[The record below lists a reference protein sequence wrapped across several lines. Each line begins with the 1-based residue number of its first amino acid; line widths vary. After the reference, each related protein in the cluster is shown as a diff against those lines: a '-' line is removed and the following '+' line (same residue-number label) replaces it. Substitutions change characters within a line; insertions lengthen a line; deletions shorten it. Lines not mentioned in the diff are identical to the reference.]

1 MNECSCIVEFDEMDK
16 KQVNKLWEYLLE
28 KNIKFHVLKSNDDY
42 LKEQTLAK
50 ENQELKKQLDYF
62 EHHIKLLEQQTSFLK
77 GQLEQA
83 NSMLDTNLELLD
95 KYKEVIDKINKFC
108 TSNEWAKYYEISS
121 CRNHILDILKEVE

>member
-50 ENQELKKQLDYF
+50 ENQELKKQLDF
-62 EHHIKLLEQQTSFLK
+62 ALKLLSEMHPPCERDGFMDRYSDYCQRNCGVDEEIFKKCWLLYIEDKLK
-77 GQLEQA
+77 G
-83 NSMLDTNLELLD
+83 
-95 KYKEVIDKINKFC
+95 
-108 TSNEWAKYYEISS
+108 
-121 CRNHILDILKEVE
+121 VE